1 MHLKSRFA
9 YQMFENF
16 VYFQEVVKLST
27 VINYQLAFTNRSYKI
42 ETKVL
47 LNKEENF
54 AKHILLTLESE
65 NFLERVLYVFIIYT
79 VKYDESW
86 FDLILEVIKDRKI
99 SKFLLTDILL
109 VSAQHNHQKLVIH
122 CIENGASM
130 KNHKEVIL
138 KHFIVNKNTVL
149 IEYFLNSKEGAD
161 YNKDKLLEI
170 AVTENSFE
178 VVKRLIELGAD
189 IHFEEDVAFIKSV
202 NCNDERIM
210 KYLISNGANIN
221 AQSDQALVNAAKN
234 RKFNIV
240 KWLLSI
246 GSRINHNVVS
256 LAVINEDLKI
266 LQLLLEHDRNVL
278 IDYETL
284 IYSIKYCDEEI
295 IRCLIENGADFGPD
309 DGVLLK
315 EVTDYCSPT
324 LIWSF
329 VKYGLN
335 IRYDDDSALISLLES
350 EDFLTARC
358 FVENGANVNAQ
369 NNKPLKI
376 ALESSRLDIFN
387 YLITYGADIHFDD
400 EYILKKAVKENKLDF
415 VKYLVK
421 NQAIVTKEVVMIAVE
436 NENVKIIKSLFK
448 GNYDLSTFVKSI
460 VENQD
465 TATFDFL
472 VKSKIIY
479 PDFDIT
485 IKSEDEL
492 EDIFEY
498 F

>member
-1 MHLKSRFA
+1 
-9 YQMFENF
+9 MFENF
-16 VYFQEVVKLST
+16 VYFQEVIKLST
-27 VINYQLAFTNRSYKI
+27 AINYQLAFTNRSYKI

-47 LNKEENF
+47 VNKEESF

-65 NFLERVLYVFIIYT
+65 DFLRRVLYVFIIYT

-86 FDLILEVIKDRKI
+86 FDLVLEVIKDRKI

-109 VSAQHNHQKLVIH
+109 TSAEHNHQKLVIY
-122 CIENGASM
+122 CIENGANL
-130 KNHKEVIL
+130 KYHKEVIL
-138 KHFIVNKNTVL
+138 KHFIVNKNTMLV
-149 IEYFLNSKEGAD
+149 EYFLNSKEGVD

-178 VVKRLIELGAD
+178 IVKRLTELGAD
-189 IHFEEDVAFIKSV
+189 IHFEEDVAFIGSV

-221 AQSDQALVNAAKN
+221 AQNDQALVNAAKN

-246 GSRINHNVVS
+246 GSKINHRVIS
-256 LAVINEDLKI
+256 LVIINEDFKM
-266 LQLLLEHDRNVL
+266 LQLLLEHDRTVL

-295 IRCLIENGADFGPD
+295 IRYLIENGADFGPD

-315 EVTDYCSPT
+315 EVMDYCSPT

-335 IRYDDDSALISLLES
+335 IRHDDDSALVSLLES
-350 EDFLTARC
+350 KDFSTVRC
-358 FVENGANVNAQ
+358 FVENGANVNTQ

-376 ALESSRLDIFN
+376 ALRSSRLDIFN
-387 YLITYGADIHFDD
+387 YLISHGADIHFND
-400 EYILKKAVKENKLDF
+400 EYILKEAVKENKLEF
-415 VKYLVK
+415 VKCLVK
-421 NQAIVTKEVVMIAVE
+421 NQAIVTKEVVMIAIE
-436 NENVKIIKSLFK
+436 NENVKIIKSLFRS
-448 GNYDLSTFVKSI
+448 NYDLATFVKSVI
-460 VENQD
+460 ENQD

-472 VKSKIIY
+472 VKNQIIYSNFDIINQKMKSKISLS
-479 PDFDIT
+479 T
-485 IKSEDEL
+485 SNESN
-492 EDIFEY
+492 
-498 F
+498 